1 MSYLPLNPSHLYHC
15 LISIERTPRLQPSRT
30 RNYSFIQLAWFQ
42 VRSTLH
48 DDEEVRARG
57 CTAPLPLQLLHAL
70 APELHMSPA
79 MSSLQAMSSLL
90 HTYSSP
96 IVTDSQG
103 VSRPLLVPSLGG
115 SFRIPSKG
123 PSVFVLDEVATA
135 AGSAWR
141 SASTRATRW
150 DLEKSPYK
158 TLGMTA
164 VLPVTCASESEST
177 EGVTGRSR
185 GAGRASWPGR
195 RVEEMAVVHGWIC
208 GRRPR
213 RFPRCSTMPPKYL
226 FESGA

>member
-1 MSYLPLNPSHLYHC
+1 
-15 LISIERTPRLQPSRT
+15 
-30 RNYSFIQLAWFQ
+30 
-42 VRSTLH
+42 
-48 DDEEVRARG
+48 
-57 CTAPLPLQLLHAL
+57 
-70 APELHMSPA
+70 MSPA
-79 MSSLQAMSSLL
+79 MSSLRAMSSLL

-150 DLEKSPYK
+150 DSEKSPYK